1 MKIHIYIH
9 VSGSEEIERFE
20 ILLDQLEKLEAQLK
34 IDITKLQDAL
44 TRESALEA
52 QLEALVQ
59 TGADPTLQ
67 ASIDALTADSV
78 SRSAA
83 MQAIIDATLPPV
95 TTGTAGTGTAGTAIV
110 IDPAP
115 LDPANAPGVKTGN

>member
-9 VSGSEEIERFE
+9 GSGSEEIERFE

-59 TGADPTLQ
+59 TGADPTLKHR
-67 ASIDALTADSV
+67 L
-78 SRSAA
+78 
-83 MQAIIDATLPPV
+83 ML
-95 TTGTAGTGTAGTAIV
+95 
-110 IDPAP
+110 
-115 LDPANAPGVKTGN
+115 

>member
-1 MKIHIYIH
+1 MQIHIYIH
-9 VSGSEEIERFE
+9 GSGSDEIERFE

-44 TRESALEA
+44 TREAALES
-52 QLEALVQ
+52 QLEDLVQ

-67 ASIDALTADSV
+67 AAIDSLTSDSTA
-78 SRSAA
+78 RSAA

-95 TTGTAGTGTAGTAIV
+95 TTGTAGTGAAEPVTTV
-110 IDPAP
+110 SH
-115 LDPANAPGVKTGN
+115 LDPANAPGVKTGS

>member
-1 MKIHIYIH
+1 MQIHIYIH
-9 VSGSEEIERFE
+9 GSESEEIERFE

-67 ASIDALTADSV
+67 AAIDSLTSDSTA
-78 SRSAA
+78 RSAA

-95 TTGTAGTGTAGTAIV
+95 TTGTAGTGTAEPVMTV
-110 IDPAP
+110 SH
-115 LDPANAPGVKTGN
+115 LDPANAPGVKTGS